1 MVNFIQKLKRLLCDD
16 SKSKPIKNHPVRTH
30 LPSHPSRES
39 FQIPYLYVV
48 LPYFNYCQYKTRTK
62 LFLDFIKRIQNK
74 RHLRIIVVE
83 GTPKGVPFDLP
94 TFSSDSVFL
103 HIKVELPHRVWVKE
117 NLINLAIKNL
127 PKEWY
132 YVAWIDADL
141 TFLNEHWVEET
152 IKQLKQVDV
161 VQLFETAMNLGP
173 NAETLK
179 IDKGFAYQ
187 ALKSNQPYTKTY
199 KYGFWHPGYAWAC
212 TRLAYEKMGKL
223 IDFGILGSGDH
234 HMALAWIGKVECSH
248 PGNIHLDYMMALKEF
263 QDRCQGIKI
272 GYVTGTIL
280 HHYHGSIADR
290 RYQERWQILTK
301 NEYSPYKDIAY
312 KENGLLY
319 LTEKGKRFQEPIYDY
334 FKGRKEDASQ

>member
-1 MVNFIQKLKRLLCDD
+1 MVNFIKKIKQLFCKN
-16 SKSKPIKNHPVRTH
+16 SKPKAKNYPIRTQI
-30 LPSHPSRES
+30 PSHPSRES
-39 FQIPYLYVV
+39 FQTSYLYII
-48 LPYFNYCQYKTRTK
+48 LPYFNYCKYKSRTK
-62 LFLDFIKRIQNK
+62 LFLDFIKRIENK
-74 RHLRIIVVE
+74 KNIRIVIVE

-94 TFSSDSVFL
+94 TFNDTIFL
-103 HIKVELPHRVWVKE
+103 HIKVELTDRVWVKE

-141 TFLNEHWVEET
+141 TFLNEQWVEET
-152 IKQLKQVDV
+152 IKQLKLNDV
-161 VQLFETAMNLGP
+161 VQLFETAANLGP
-173 NAETLK
+173 LGETVK
-179 IDKGFAYQ
+179 IDKGFVHQ
-187 ALKSNQPYTKTY
+187 HLKSGKEYTKTY

-212 TRLAYEKMGKL
+212 NRLAYEKMGKL
-223 IDFGILGSGDH
+223 VDFGILGSGDH

-263 QDRCQGIKI
+263 QDRCKGIKL
-272 GYVTGTIL
+272 GYVIGTIL

-312 KENGLLY
+312 KGNGLLY
-319 LTEKGKRFQEPIYDY
+319 LTEIGKRFQEPIDEY
-334 FKGRKEDASQ
+334 FKGRKEDSTS

>member
-1 MVNFIQKLKRLLCDD
+1 MVSFIKKLKHFFCEDPK
-16 SKSKPIKNHPVRTH
+16 KSIKNHPVRSQ

-39 FQIPYLYVV
+39 FQTSYLYVI
-48 LPYFNYCQYKTRTK
+48 LPYFNYCKYKSRTK
-62 LFLDFIKRIQNK
+62 LFLDFIKRIQSN
-74 RHLRIIVVE
+74 RSIRIIVVE
-83 GTPKGVPFDLP
+83 GTPKGMPFDLP
-94 TFSSDSVFL
+94 LFSDNIFL
-103 HIKVELPHRVWVKE
+103 HIKVELVDRVWIKE

-152 IKQLKQVDV
+152 IKQLKQVDI
-161 VQLFETAMNLGP
+161 VQLFDSAMNLGP
-173 NAETLK
+173 NGETLK
-179 IDKGFAYQ
+179 IDKGFVYQ
-187 ALKSNQPYTKTY
+187 YLKSGHEYIKTY

-212 TRLAYEKMGKL
+212 NRLAYEKMGKL

-263 QDRCQGIKI
+263 QDRCKNMKL
-272 GYVTGTIL
+272 GYVPGSIL

-301 NEYSPYKDIAY
+301 HHYSPLKDIAY

-319 LTEKGKRFQEPIYDY
+319 LTESGKRFQESIDDY
-334 FKGRKEDASQ
+334 FKGRREDQ

>member
-1 MVNFIQKLKRLLCDD
+1 MVNFIKKLKRFFCDD
-16 SKSKPIKNHPVRTH
+16 PKKSIKNYSVRSQ

-48 LPYFNYCQYKTRTK
+48 LPYFNYCKYKSRTK
-62 LFLDFIKRIQNK
+62 LFLDFIKRIYHY
-74 RHLRIIVVE
+74 RMIRIIIVE
-83 GTPKGVPFDLP
+83 ATPKGVPFDLP
-94 TFSSDSVFL
+94 TFSDNIYL
-103 HIKVELPHRVWVKE
+103 HIKVELTDRVWVKE
-117 NLINLAIKNL
+117 NLINLAINNL

-141 TFLNEHWVEET
+141 TFLNEHWVDET
-152 IKQLKQVDV
+152 IKELKTNDI
-161 VQLFETAMNLGP
+161 VQLFDTAANLGP
-173 NAETLK
+173 RAETLK
-179 IDKGFAYQ
+179 IDKGFVYQ
-187 ALKSNQPYTKTY
+187 YLKSGKEYTKTY

-212 TRLAYEKMGKL
+212 NRLAYEKMGKL
-223 IDFGILGSGDH
+223 VDFGILGSGDH

-263 QDRCQGIKI
+263 QDRCKDLKLS
-272 GYVTGTIL
+272 YVTGTIL

-301 NEYSPYKDIAY
+301 NEYSPYKDISY

-319 LTEKGKRFQEPIYDY
+319 LTETGKRLQEPIDDY
-334 FKGRKEDASQ
+334 FKGRREDTV